1 MSDVELEYDK
11 RADAI
16 YVPMATT
23 EWHHQVNLDDRRI
36 LDYDKDGRLIGIEL
50 LGVSNGIDVEGL
62 PERTLLAKALTD
74 LGIAILQP
82 A

>member
-1 MSDVELEYDK
+1 VSDVKLEYDE

-16 YVPMATT
+16 YVPMATA

-36 LDYDKDGRLIGIEL
+36 LDYNENGLLIGIEL

-62 PERTLLAKALTD
+62 PETTLLAKALTE